1 MKDRC
6 VTTLQGFNQLL
17 FDSTGFFVKLQ
28 INVQVYDA
36 SVIITLNAVVLIQR
50 AVAH

>member
-6 VTTLQGFNQLL
+6 VTTLQGFKQLL
-17 FDSTGFFVKLQ
+17 FDFKVFFVKLQ

-50 AVAH
+50 SVAH

>member
-17 FDSTGFFVKLQ
+17 FDSTGFFVKKIAKKIKNHHFNGFAL
-28 INVQVYDA
+28 
-36 SVIITLNAVVLIQR
+36 
-50 AVAH
+50 